1 MKTKIIVLLLL
12 FLFIVAVAQDS
23 IFNASGGSNS
33 KSQKEIHETAS
44 NGSTFVYRGRFN
56 PVAQKENLETVS
68 YVSDISPELW
78 TRMAMPRK
86 ERFRLDSL
94 RKIVYPLGYYLYP
107 IGGYNSAVEFVS
119 VEISTTH
126 NDAVLSA
133 SNVSDL
139 LSTAQK
145 SILFNAEFGEEL
157 SVKILFRLKNLNSRQ
172 QNSNPIITGTTTVT
186 VIPTSEAS
194 FPGGY
199 SKMSQYIN
207 DHVKATASTKN
218 VFDSLQDAVLNFTVN
233 QRGQLTNV
241 SLLGISNKSEAA
253 QIILKVISGMPL
265 WNPAK
270 NKGQNVA
277 QKFSIPLGNIEC

>member
-1 MKTKIIVLLLL
+1 MKTKLIALLLL
-12 FLFIVAVAQDS
+12 FLFMVAVAQDS
-23 IFNASGGSNS
+23 IFNASAGSNS
-33 KSQKEIHETAS
+33 KDQKEIHATAS
-44 NGSTFVYRGRFN
+44 NGSSFVYRGRFN
-56 PVAQKENLETVS
+56 PVAQKEILETAS
-68 YVSDISPELW
+68 YVSDISTELW

-107 IGGYNSAVEFVS
+107 IGGYNCAVEYVS

-126 NDAVLSA
+126 KDAFITA
-133 SNVSDL
+133 SNVCDQL
-139 LSTAQK
+139 TTAQK

-157 SVKILFRLKNLNSRQ
+157 SVKIKFRLKNMDSRQ

-186 VIPTSEAS
+186 VVPNREAS

-207 DHVKATASTKN
+207 DHVRAAASTKN
-218 VFDSLQDAVLNFTVN
+218 VFDSLQEAVLNFTVN

-241 SLLGISNKSEAA
+241 SLLGVSNKSEAA

-265 WNPAK
+265 WKPAS

-277 QKFSIPLGNIEC
+277 QKFSIPLGNIGC